1 MFWINKSCIFGK
13 NLIMPSATDYISR
26 EAVLNAINQM
36 PDRIPIDALLDEIIY
51 LYKVEISLQRSS
63 KGEGISLEDFREK
76 VKSWPASK

>member
-1 MFWINKSCIFGK
+1 
-13 NLIMPSATDYISR
+13 MPSATDYISR

-51 LYKVEISLQRSS
+51 LYKVKISLQRSS